1 MFFLAGGRPGA
12 WGEACSAWSSPAEP
26 CLLSRM
32 LSSPQI
38 CWYHLVRTKPQKLAT
53 GLMVSLMQ
61 VPRVQP
67 APLQSHLLWERKHPQ
82 VGNSDQCWTLQL
94 EIGIGLGLWTGR
106 RHQTISVCASCFH
119 PDYFFCSLRF
129 FHPGQSASFYRGR
142 GTCWHWT
149 ASAMSNRWK
158 KAQHLGF
165 EYLDLA
171 PVTWQLFVC

>member
-1 MFFLAGGRPGA
+1 MIIQVGDLVLEELPAVLGPRQLSPVCCLGCCLPLRYADITWCSCAIDAFFPGQLNSISMFT
-12 WGEACSAWSSPAEP
+12 
-26 CLLSRM
+26 
-32 LSSPQI
+32 
-38 CWYHLVRTKPQKLAT
+38 V
-53 GLMVSLMQ
+53 Q
-61 VPRVQP
+61 VPRMQP

-142 GTCWHWT
+142 GTCWH
-149 ASAMSNRWK
+149 
-158 KAQHLGF
+158 
-165 EYLDLA
+165 
-171 PVTWQLFVC
+171 

>member
-1 MFFLAGGRPGA
+1 MR
-12 WGEACSAWSSPAEP
+12 
-26 CLLSRM
+26 
-32 LSSPQI
+32 SSPQF
-38 CWYHLVRTKPQKLAT
+38 LVLDNLVQFV
-53 GLMVSLMQ
+53 VSDAASHSAMLTSLGGQHASSCVRDAFFPGQLNSISMFTVQ
-61 VPRVQP
+61 VPRMQP

-142 GTCWHWT
+142 GTCWH
-149 ASAMSNRWK
+149 
-158 KAQHLGF
+158 
-165 EYLDLA
+165 
-171 PVTWQLFVC
+171 